1 MSLNNYI
8 PGEARGDGAQYLC
21 VGTVVSIDSQYHVSQ
36 SLPLEISKSIESLFL
51 HLEVSPN
58 IQSPRHP
65 NYSSVKVYKVP
76 VIAAKYQSKYP
87 EALSLPLEFN

>member
-1 MSLNNYI
+1 MFQLINLPPNLTFHITAINISKLSRVSLNNYI

-21 VGTVVSIDSQYHVSQ
+21 VGTIVSINSQYHVSQ

-58 IQSPRHP
+58 VQSPRHP
-65 NYSSVKVYKVP
+65 N
-76 VIAAKYQSKYP
+76 
-87 EALSLPLEFN
+87 